1 MSLSIA
7 VNGQRLAGQRFGVGR
22 YIEYML
28 RHWAT
33 QLEGDE
39 TVSLFVRRPLDE
51 DLAALSPRIRPVLL
65 ESGMSGLPWETLRLR
80 GAAENLALVLPELDM
95 RVCVSA
101 RLDRSFNLDLKET
114 GQ

>member
-1 MSLSIA
+1 M
-7 VNGQRLAGQRFGVGR
+7 
-22 YIEYML
+22 
-28 RHWAT
+28 RH
-33 QLEGDE
+33 
-39 TVSLFVRRPLDE
+39 P
-51 DLAALSPRIRPVLL
+51 
-65 ESGMSGLPWETLRLR
+65 LRLR